1 MYFILFEMY
10 FSSWNIFLALLSDK
24 RRTSSR
30 CSTRSTSS
38 SAGSTRKRSRA
49 APRRTSSLK
58 ASWGRSGVRI
68 RRGRRWTRRRWAVRR
83 SKFWTMRRG
92 RPLATTARGK
102 SLAKHRTQPDLSWFW
117 TRATRAAPA
126 RAAEPLLATILGRA
140 AWTVAEG
147 PIF

>member
-10 FSSWNIFLALLSDK
+10 FSSWNIFLALLSGK
-24 RRTSSR
+24 RRISSH

-58 ASWGRSGVRI
+58 ASWGRSGVRM

-83 SKFWTMRRG
+83 SKFLTMRRG

-126 RAAEPLLATILGRA
+126 RTAKPLRATILVGVP
-140 AWTVAEG
+140 WTVAE
-147 PIF
+147 PFF